1 MRDNRTYDVLCLSK
15 LLSPMTHNVGTEG
28 NETLINREA
37 VATPQ
42 GIRWVPVL
50 SGNAIRHRMIRD
62 PGARF
67 LVDRWG
73 LGGELTLKL
82 AQFLFHGGSLDS
94 SCPTESLTRIRTWW
108 RLLPLIRIL
117 GGSLPDLIVGGAI
130 AAWRGLLVCRENESR
145 LRCLVPADWI
155 PDGRLIPAD
164 RMIGRYQYT
173 RQDAG
178 RTVPDL
184 VKESPA
190 GLLEE
195 SGQMI
200 YSGQQVNAGAA
211 FLHGFRLR
219 DATLVDLGCLLL
231 SLALWQQDNATIG
244 GQSAKGHGRLA
255 IGCAVTPEVDTTAA
269 MEAYAVHVESVKDE
283 AVAWM
288 GSQFSAK
295 IKPAKSNKRK
305 GRADGDSN

>member
-15 LLSPMTHNVGTEG
+15 TLSPICHNQSAEG
-28 NETLINREA
+28 NETLIATEA

-67 LVDRWG
+67 LIDQWG
-73 LGGELTLKL
+73 LAGELTLKL

-94 SCPTESLTRIRTWW
+94 SAPTESLTRIRTWW
-108 RLLPLIRIL
+108 RLVPLVRIL
-117 GGSLPDLIVGGAI
+117 GGSLPDLIVGGAL

-145 LRCLVPADWI
+145 IRDLAPADWM
-155 PDGRLIPAD
+155 PSGKFLPAD
-164 RMIGRYQYT
+164 RFVGRYQYT

-178 RTVPDL
+178 RTLPDML
-184 VKESPA
+184 KESPA
-190 GLLEE
+190 GLPEE

-200 YSGQQVNAGAA
+200 YSGQQVNAGAC

-219 DATLVDLGCLLL
+219 DATFVDLGCLLL
-231 SLALWQQDNATIG
+231 SLSLWQATNATIG
-244 GQSAKGHGRLA
+244 GQSAKGHGRLSM
-255 IGCAVTPEVDTTAA
+255 GCAVTPEVDSLSAIAA
-269 MEAYAVHVESVKDE
+269 YVTHIRGVKDE
-283 AVAWM
+283 AVEWM
-288 GSQFSAK
+288 QSQFSAK
-295 IKPAKSNKRK
+295 AKPDKTNKRK
-305 GRADGDSN
+305 GKPNGSSD